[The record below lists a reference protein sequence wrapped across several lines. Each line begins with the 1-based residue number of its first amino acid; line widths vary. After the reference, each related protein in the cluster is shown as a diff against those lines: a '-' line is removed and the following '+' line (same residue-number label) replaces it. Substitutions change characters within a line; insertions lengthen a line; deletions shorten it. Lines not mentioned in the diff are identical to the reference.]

1 MAKVNTD
8 AWQKQFMSL
17 TLFTVVIIN
26 IMVAVFQVMISRKE
40 KINNMQFY
48 DFSLKSEF
56 HEKI

>member
-26 IMVAVFQVMISRKE
+26 IMVAVFQVMISQK
-40 KINNMQFY
+40 KINKMQFY
-48 DFSLKSEF
+48 DFSVKSEF
-56 HEKI
+56 HEKIE